1 MKIERYFSVLVIL
14 MAGLFLVNVSWS
26 ELTFAAEKWSSE
38 AKVKSAQKADTG
50 GTIRRINPIK
60 PRVIVAQ
67 APTVPTCVQCWNVPA
82 TSGAGNPGTVCTTC
96 VPYTNVPAGSWNVP
110 ATSGST
116 GETLSRPP
124 AVVVAPACPVVTPPD
139 TPWGVLGAILQAPFV
154 LGQCIFG
161 ACPAPGC

>member
-1 MKIERYFSVLVIL
+1 

-26 ELTFAAEKWSSE
+26 ELTFAAEKWSRQ

-67 APTVPTCVQCWNVPA
+67 APTVAPTCVQCWNVPA
-82 TSGAGNPGTVCTTC
+82 TSGAGAPGTVCTTC

-110 ATSGST
+110 ATSGGPSVAA
-116 GETLSRPP
+116 PVAP
-124 AVVVAPACPVVTPPD
+124 AVTVTSAPACPVVTPPD